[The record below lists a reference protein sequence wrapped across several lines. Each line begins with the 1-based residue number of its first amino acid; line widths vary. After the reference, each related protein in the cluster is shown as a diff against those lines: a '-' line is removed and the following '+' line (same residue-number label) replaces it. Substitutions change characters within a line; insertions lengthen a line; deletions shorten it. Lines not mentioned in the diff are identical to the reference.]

1 MIIVGLDFETANS
14 ERNSACQI
22 GLVVLEDGREVD
34 SFQSL
39 IRPPGAFNPMNV
51 AVHGITARRVADA
64 PDMRT
69 LWPVLKR
76 YLPAGRRYFAHNA
89 AFDRSV
95 LDRSLTHHGLTPP
108 GITLECTVDLARRR
122 LPHLGD
128 HKLPT
133 VCQALGVPLGQHHD
147 ALSDARASALVA
159 WSLLSGKGSV
169 AQVTRPTATAPIRR
183 RPAAN

>member
-39 IRPPGAFNPMNV
+39 IRPPGAFNPINV
-51 AVHGITARRVADA
+51 GIHGITAQRVLRA
-64 PDMRT
+64 PTMQA
-69 LWPVLKR
+69 LWPTLQR
-76 YLPAGRRYFAHNA
+76 YLLPGRRFFAHNA

-108 GITLECTVDLARRR
+108 GITLECTVDLARKR
-122 LPHLGD
+122 LPHLPD

-133 VCQALGVPLGQHHD
+133 VCDAVGVRLDRHHD
-147 ALSDARASALVA
+147 ALSDARASALIA
-159 WSLLSGKGSV
+159 WSLLSGKGGV
-169 AQVTRPTATAPIRR
+169 AQPARPTAAAPIRR
-183 RPAAN
+183 RPAAK